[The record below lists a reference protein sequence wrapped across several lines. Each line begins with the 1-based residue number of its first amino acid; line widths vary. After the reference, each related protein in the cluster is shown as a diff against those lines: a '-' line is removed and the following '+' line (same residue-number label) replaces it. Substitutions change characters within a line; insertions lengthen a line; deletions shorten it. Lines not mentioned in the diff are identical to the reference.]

1 MIKKAVIVLSLLFI
15 LTPAVKADSLY
26 SKMYEALPQTEGFT
40 GDELLE
46 KYGLNIKNE
55 DWIKNL
61 NLTNIFSIF
70 KELVVNGYKA
80 PLLAFL
86 SVLAATII
94 AAAFAPFLQENEH
107 FLSFLVITAAAFVLL
122 PLFNSLTVA
131 ATALKTVANFML
143 TFIPI
148 FIGVVISS
156 GFVGAGSA
164 SSPLLLFVATIVSK
178 ISTDTFLPLMG
189 GYLSL
194 SITGGIS
201 PAFSLKNLASSIKN
215 AANFIMGLCTTIFLG
230 VLSISGNVSAA
241 GDSLAMKTTRF
252 LVSGVPVVGGAI
264 AESIGAATAAT
275 ELLKTG
281 VGTFGMVAV
290 AIILLPV
297 LVNLLLWKA
306 SLTLSA
312 FASEILDVK
321 SLADFFKSV
330 TAVISVTIG
339 IIIFVGILFII
350 GLAIIVG
357 LRK

>member
-1 MIKKAVIVLSLLFI
+1 MIKKTVIFLSVLLL
-15 LTPAVKADSLY
+15 LTAPIKAESLY
-26 SKMYEALPQTEGFT
+26 SEMYGALPETEDFEGN
-40 GDELLE
+40 EILE
-46 KYGLNIKNE
+46 KYGLDLKDEN
-55 DWIKNL
+55 WIKNL

-80 PLLAFL
+80 PLSAFL
-86 SVLAATII
+86 SVLSAVII
-94 AAAFAPFLQENEH
+94 AAAFAPFLKENEH
-107 FLSFLVITAAAFVLL
+107 FLSFLVIAAAAFVLL

-131 ATALKTVANFML
+131 GQALKTVANFML
-143 TFIPI
+143 SFIPI

-156 GFVGAGSA
+156 GLVGVGTT
-164 SSPLLLFVATIVSK
+164 SSPLLLFVATTVSK

-194 SITGGIS
+194 SITGSIS
-201 PAFSLKNLASSIKN
+201 PAFSLNSLASSIKG

-264 AESIGAATAAT
+264 AESIGATTAAT

-281 VGTFGMVAV
+281 VGAFGMVAV

-306 SLTLSA
+306 SLMLSS
-312 FASEILDVK
+312 FAAEILDIK
-321 SLADFFKSV
+321 SLSDFLKSV